1 MDLPLFFVSRDN
13 CIQLDH
19 EAFITEAM
27 QQEDVEQVLND
38 LQNDIG
44 LSDNDQ
50 NSDGASVSTQ
60 SLQLYPRLTFLGTG
74 SSIPSKGRNVSGL
87 VVHLRYAGTILKGG
101 FFCLFPLFF
110 LLLFF
115 LFVEPNS
122 KVLARQFYSRCMMLQ
137 T

>member
-1 MDLPLFFVSRDN
+1 
-13 CIQLDH
+13 
-19 EAFITEAM
+19 M

-60 SLQLYPRLTFLGTG
+60 SLQSYPRLTFLGTG

-87 VVHLRYAGTILKGG
+87 VVHLRYAGTIQKIGGGGGG
-101 FFCLFPLFF
+101 FFSLFPHFFFFSSFF
-110 LLLFF
+110 LL
-115 LFVEPNS
+115 N
-122 KVLARQFYSRCMMLQ
+122 
-137 T
+137 

>member
-1 MDLPLFFVSRDN
+1 MDLPLFFFSRDN

-44 LSDNDQ
+44 LNGNDQ
-50 NSDGASVSTQ
+50 NSDGASVSAR
-60 SLQLYPRLTFLGTG
+60 SLQSFPRLTFLGTG

-87 VVHLRYAGTILKGG
+87 VVHLRYAGTILKIWVGWVGG
-101 FFCLFPLFF
+101 YFSPFF
-110 LLLFF
+110 LSFFFSFF
-115 LFVEPNS
+115 LFVELNS
-122 KVLARQFYSRCMMLQ
+122 KVLTLLQF
-137 T
+137 

>member
-1 MDLPLFFVSRDN
+1 MDLPLFLFSRDN

-44 LSDNDQ
+44 LNGNDQ
-50 NSDGASVSTQ
+50 NSDGASVSAQ
-60 SLQLYPRLTFLGTG
+60 SLQSYPRLTFLGTG

-87 VVHLRYAGTILKGG
+87 VVHLRYAGTILKIWGWVGG
-101 FFCLFPLFF
+101 GGIFLPFFCIFWGLF
-110 LLLFF
+110 LLSF
-115 LFVEPNS
+115 
-122 KVLARQFYSRCMMLQ
+122 C
-137 T
+137 

>member
-1 MDLPLFFVSRDN
+1 MDLPLFFFSRDN

-44 LSDNDQ
+44 LRDNDQ
-50 NSDGASVSTQ
+50 NSDGASVSAQ
-60 SLQLYPRLTFLGTG
+60 SLQSYPRLTFLGTG

-87 VVHLRYAGTILKGG
+87 VVHLRYAGTIQKIGG
-101 FFCLFPLFF
+101 VFFSLFPHFFFFSSFF
-110 LLLFF
+110 LL
-115 LFVEPNS
+115 N
-122 KVLARQFYSRCMMLQ
+122 
-137 T
+137 